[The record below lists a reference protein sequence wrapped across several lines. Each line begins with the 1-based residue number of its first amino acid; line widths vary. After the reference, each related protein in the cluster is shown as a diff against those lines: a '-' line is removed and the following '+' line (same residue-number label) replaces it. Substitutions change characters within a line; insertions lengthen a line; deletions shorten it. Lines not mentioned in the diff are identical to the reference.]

1 MLGYS
6 ARTAARMAHHTLD
19 YVTDVAHSGMGNAA
33 TLVMNGLGSATSSA
47 VDHGQDAW
55 ADLDQWLHA
64 EEPERESPIPD
75 SVLPIDPLSML
86 LSKDRLN
93 EDEIAA
99 ARAFIVE
106 LPSEEQAT
114 RFAELQ
120 TKVEY
125 SNQRN
130 NESDSEGSSGGT
142 CSLTSLAMCLKYLG
156 VPNPNPAMQYEDALD
171 QIRIEHDL
179 GPITTAATWGK
190 IAQHLGHD
198 MVEIP
203 GGVYD
208 RTWWMTVL
216 GDEYLNAGYGV
227 LASIQGHVVRLQG
240 VTSEGVV
247 SDDPY
252 GKSVLG
258 QGKDRSWDGLNT
270 DAADGTHEENVG
282 EDNVWPWES
291 VEAFEFKYFR
301 AFK

>member
-1 MLGYS
+1 MDAVG
-6 ARTAARMAHHTLD
+6 
-19 YVTDVAHSGMGNAA
+19 DVVHQGVGNAA
-33 TLVMNGLGSATSSA
+33 RLAMNGMDWASKATELGR
-47 VDHGQDAW
+47 DAW
-55 ADLDQWLHA
+55 ADLDEWLHGDETRQDSA
-64 EEPERESPIPD
+64 VEAAPE
-75 SVLPIDPLSML
+75 VVDPLMVL

-93 EDEIAA
+93 EDEIAV
-99 ARAFIVE
+99 ARAFILE
-106 LPSEEQAT
+106 RPSEAQAEL
-114 RFAELQ
+114 FAELQ

-130 NESDSEGSSGGT
+130 NDSDSEGVNGGT
-142 CSLTSLAMCLKYLG
+142 CSLTSLAMCLRTLG

-171 QIRIEHDL
+171 QIRIEHSL
-179 GPITTAATWGK
+179 GPITSAATWGK
-190 IAQHLGHD
+190 IAQHLGHE

-203 GGVYD
+203 GGVYA

-216 GDEYLNAGYGV
+216 GDTYLHAGYGV

-258 QGKDRSWDGLNT
+258 NGKDRSWDGLNSG
-270 DAADGTHEENVG
+270 AADGTHQDNVG
-282 EDNVWPWES
+282 EDNVWPWEA